1 MTLTREGQDWL
12 FSSPWVA
19 KGNYRLF
26 PEQEGWFGAAAQ
38 QTVSR
43 NGDRVSLRVPA
54 EGAAPANVFRGVL
67 ASGTKSYLASA
78 RPVASSLSVV
88 QAPTQSTDLSG
99 DETRARPEQTPSPA
113 MVETVAGKIGRAHV

>member
-1 MTLTREGQDWL
+1 MIRRPPRSTRTDT
-12 FSSPWVA
+12 
-19 KGNYRLF
+19 LF
-26 PEQEGWFGAAAQ
+26 PDTTLFR
-38 QTVSR
+38 S
-43 NGDRVSLRVPA
+43 
-54 EGAAPANVFRGVL
+54 FRGVL

-113 MVETVAGKIGRAHV
+113 MVETVAGTESAVADPSPAQADSGDVLRIAIMGALLGGLLLNMMP